1 MECHAAR
8 HAGGKE
14 MRNDVPIGH
23 FIDMAHER
31 DLGRKAEND
40 NSVAPF
46 TGRLDIPTPNDAVA
60 VLEDPTT
67 IRNLRILIADDHPT
81 ILQMV
86 RQILTAQAGFEV
98 VGEARDGQHALTLA
112 EALKPDVIVINV
124 TMPKMSG
131 FDAARLIRS
140 RVPDSAIVILSSHK
154 DQQFIAE
161 ARKVGAN
168 GYVEKSNADKQL
180 IHAIESAVR
189 GEEFFFVE

>member
-1 MECHAAR
+1 MS
-8 HAGGKE
+8 
-14 MRNDVPIGH
+14 NDVPIEH
-23 FIDMAHER
+23 FTDMTHKREVGREAENYNSVTPL
-31 DLGRKAEND
+31 LGR
-40 NSVAPF
+40 
-46 TGRLDIPTPNDAVA
+46 LHIPTPEGAVA
-60 VLEDPTT
+60 VLENPTA
-67 IRNLRILIADDHPT
+67 RRSLRILIADDHPT

-86 RQILTAQAGFEV
+86 KQILTAEPGFEV
-98 VGEARDGQHALTLA
+98 IGEARDGQDAVTLA

-140 RVPDSAIVILSSHK
+140 RVPDSAIVILSAHK
-154 DQQFIAE
+154 DQQFVAE

-180 IHAIESAVR
+180 IHAIESAVK

>member
-1 MECHAAR
+1 
-8 HAGGKE
+8 

-31 DLGRKAEND
+31 GLGGKAENE

-46 TGRLDIPTPNDAVA
+46 TGRLDIPTPDDAVA
-60 VLEDPTT
+60 VHEDPTT
-67 IRNLRILIADDHPT
+67 IRSLRILIADDHPT

-86 RQILTAQAGFEV
+86 RQILTAQTGFEV

-131 FDAARLIRS
+131 FEAARLIRS

-154 DQQFIAE
+154 DQQFITE